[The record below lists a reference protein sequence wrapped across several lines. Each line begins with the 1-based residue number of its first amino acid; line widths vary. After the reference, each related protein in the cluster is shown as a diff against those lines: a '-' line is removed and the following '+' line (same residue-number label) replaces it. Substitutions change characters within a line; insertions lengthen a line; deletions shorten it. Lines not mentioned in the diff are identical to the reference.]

1 MNIKYYKWKKKE
13 KSDLFNSCKYFL
25 ELNECQFYQ
34 PYFSLYFHIH
44 NTKKSHKMIDID
56 RRFFLRELVGVI
68 KNNYDSSNTLLNGII
83 EDRINKSLLQKEVF
97 CKCLPIIDPLYFLM
111 NNYNNHI
118 KRNIYLPSNYS
129 YNTFN
134 KINDMNN
141 SAYLDT
147 FFSFLSSEITV
158 NNINPSFPIF
168 YGSLSGIKK
177 EFKLDITDDYDDYKN
192 EKWFH
197 KTLGQTHT
205 LDMYVSSSEEEE
217 EVIENDYDNNEYI
230 SLLKNIPC
238 QYFFIEKLDGTLEDL
253 LFDIEKTD
261 TNLILSCIFQ
271 VAFALTYLQK
281 HFQFTH
287 NDLHVN
293 NIMFTKTEKTFLY
306 YKFNNIYYKVPTY
319 GYLFKIIDFGRS
331 IFTFHNK
338 LFFNDNFCKHGE
350 AEGQY
355 TYPIN
360 NLLFKEINEEIIKP
374 SYHFD
379 LCRLAITIIDVCKID
394 FNTNYKEKQP
404 FVDFIKNLT
413 ISTDET
419 SLSQLRDD
427 FNMYISIS
435 KYANNSLPRDVIQ
448 NYIFKNMRI
457 KKKQFPKKLYYSL

>member
-1 MNIKYYKWKKKE
+1 MQAPV
-13 KSDLFNSCKYFL
+13 FL
-25 ELNECQFYQ
+25 L
-34 PYFSLYFHIH
+34 
-44 NTKKSHKMIDID
+44 
-56 RRFFLRELVGVI
+56 
-68 KNNYDSSNTLLNGII
+68 
-83 EDRINKSLLQKEVF
+83 
-97 CKCLPIIDPLYFLM
+97 
-111 NNYNNHI
+111 
-118 KRNIYLPSNYS
+118 
-129 YNTFN
+129 
-134 KINDMNN
+134 
-141 SAYLDT
+141 
-147 FFSFLSSEITV
+147 
-158 NNINPSFPIF
+158 
-168 YGSLSGIKK
+168 
-177 EFKLDITDDYDDYKN
+177 
-192 EKWFH
+192 
-197 KTLGQTHT
+197 
-205 LDMYVSSSEEEE
+205 
-217 EVIENDYDNNEYI
+217 
-230 SLLKNIPC
+230 
-238 QYFFIEKLDGTLEDL
+238 
-253 LFDIEKTD
+253 
-261 TNLILSCIFQ
+261 
-271 VAFALTYLQK
+271 
-281 HFQFTH
+281 
-287 NDLHVN
+287 
-293 NIMFTKTEKTFLY
+293 
-306 YKFNNIYYKVPTY
+306 PTY
-319 GYLFKIIDFGRS
+319 CYLFKIIYFGRS